1 MIEANSPQANNDFSL
16 RYLLLLLLY
25 FFSAT
30 LQAQICG
37 GVANALL
44 SPTGQSPAPRADDRS
59 AQFAG
64 QALSRY
70 AVDANG
76 FPSPPSQRLSKTK
89 STGEVAKEATY
100 INRSLSFLEQ
110 VTGALSEKGREHVP
124 YRSSKLT
131 HVLKDSLGG
140 NCQTVMIATVW
151 GEAVHLRETLSTL
164 KFASRMARVSNEVS
178 VNVRQVREKG
188 KRKTTIYSLVQ
199 ICNQSEHISRA
210 SR

>member
-1 MIEANSPQANNDFSL
+1 MRFFHQPVSL
-16 RYLLLLLLY
+16 QL
-25 FFSAT
+25 
-30 LQAQICG
+30 
-37 GVANALL
+37 
-44 SPTGQSPAPRADDRS
+44 PRADDRG
-59 AQFAG
+59 AQSAG
-64 QALSRY
+64 QAFSRY
-70 AVDANG
+70 AVNTN
-76 FPSPPSQRLSKTK
+76 PLPPSQRLSKTK
-89 STGEVAKEATY
+89 STGEVAKEAVY

-178 VNVRQVREKG
+178 VNVRQVSK
-188 KRKTTIYSLVQ
+188 KRKKRKAFTRVSVFAISL
-199 ICNQSEHISRA
+199 NTFSGL
-210 SR
+210 